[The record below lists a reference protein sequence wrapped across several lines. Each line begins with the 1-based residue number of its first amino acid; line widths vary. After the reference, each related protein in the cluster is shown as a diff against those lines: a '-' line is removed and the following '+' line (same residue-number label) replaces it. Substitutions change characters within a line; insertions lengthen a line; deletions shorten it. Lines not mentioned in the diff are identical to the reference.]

1 MAQTEFD
8 FDVLIVG
15 GGMVG
20 GSLAVALGETG
31 YRVGL
36 VEAFPYG
43 EGQQPAYDDRAI
55 ALAYGSARIFQGM
68 GLWSELSPEAT
79 AIKKIHVSDR
89 GHLGTTRLDC
99 SEEGV
104 DALGYVIE
112 SRSVGRV
119 LSEQF
124 TKVSN
129 LTVIAPA
136 KLESLEQNE
145 DHVQVSL
152 DCEGTPRSLTARL
165 LVAADGTM
173 SPIRKML
180 GVEVDRHDYRQAA
193 VIANISTEQP
203 HHFVAYERFTDSGPL
218 ALLPMS
224 DGRCSLVWTHRTE
237 ELSATEGLDDDAF
250 LRALQER
257 FGYRLGRF
265 TRVGRRAS
273 YPLALMRALEDYRG
287 RVVLIGNA
295 SHTLHPVAGQ
305 GFNLG
310 LRDVAVLADL
320 LFDASKAGKDP
331 GDRQLMSDYSAWRKE
346 DLDKVAQYTDFLV
359 RVFSNPWGPIGHARA
374 CGLTTANM
382 LRPVKQVLARQSM
395 GLQGHLPRL
404 ARGLSLHAY
413 PDREAQ

>member
-1 MAQTEFD
+1 MSQPGYD
-8 FDVLIVG
+8 YDVLIVG

-31 YRVGL
+31 YRVAL
-36 VEAFPYG
+36 VEAFPFG

-55 ALAYGSARIFQGM
+55 ALAYGSARIFEGM
-68 GLWSELSPEAT
+68 GLWDDLLSEVTP
-79 AIKKIHVSDR
+79 IKKIHVSDR

-99 SEEGV
+99 QEEGV

-119 LSEQF
+119 LSEHF
-124 TKVSN
+124 SRVAN
-129 LTVIAPA
+129 LELIAPA
-136 KLESLEQNE
+136 RLESLKQHT
-145 DHVQVSL
+145 DHVQAVL
-152 DCEGTPRSLTARL
+152 ECDGRTQTVTARL
-165 LVAADGTM
+165 VVAADGTM
-173 SPIRKML
+173 SPVRQML
-180 GVEVDRHDYRQAA
+180 GIEVERHDYQQVAL
-193 VIANISTEQP
+193 IANVSTEKP
-203 HHFVAYERFTDSGPL
+203 HDFVAYERFTDSGPL
-218 ALLPMS
+218 ALLPMN

-237 ELSATEGLDDDAF
+237 ELAATEALDDAAF
-250 LRALQER
+250 LKKLQER

-265 TRVGRRAS
+265 IRVGRRAS
-273 YPLALMRALEDYRG
+273 YPLALMRAREDFRG

-320 LFDASKAGKDP
+320 LFDADKSGQDP
-331 GDRQLMSDYSAWRKE
+331 GSRDLLNQYSAWRE
-346 DLDKVAQYTDFLV
+346 QDMDRVSLYTDFLV
-359 RVFSNPWGPIGHARA
+359 RVFSNPWGPVGHARA
-374 CGLTTANM
+374 CGLSAANI
-382 LRPVKQVLARQSM
+382 LRPVKHALARQSM